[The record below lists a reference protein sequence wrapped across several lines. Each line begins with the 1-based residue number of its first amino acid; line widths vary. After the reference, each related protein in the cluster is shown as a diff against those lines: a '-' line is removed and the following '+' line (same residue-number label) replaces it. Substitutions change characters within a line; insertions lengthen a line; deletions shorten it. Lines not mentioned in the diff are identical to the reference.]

1 MGRKGAKLTQEAT
14 EKSEKLVHTL
24 SDLGEVNSRKMF
36 GGYGIFESGAM
47 FALVTPEGKIHFK
60 VDDSNRKRFEDTGG
74 EKYGKMPYFEVPQN
88 VLNSKKKL
96 NEWARDSMDIA
107 HVAKKKNG

>member
-14 EKSEKLVHTL
+14 DASERLVSKL
-24 SDLGEVNSRKMF
+24 SALGEVYSRKMF

-47 FALVTPEGKIHFK
+47 FALIASEGKIYFK
-60 VDDSNRKRFEDTGG
+60 TDQSNRKRFEDAGT

-88 VLNSKKKL
+88 VLMNEQKL
-96 NEWARDSMDIA
+96 HEWAKISMNIA
-107 HVAKKKNG
+107 HSVKTRK